1 MQYQFNA
8 YAKITDNLTY
18 EGIKKN
24 FFIGFISIVDSTN
37 IPFVTH
43 TTLINHLEA
52 AIEDGTLDKQI
63 EDCAKYYLKGD
74 IKSVVATMYR
84 DVVTTHHSETMMMD
98 TDFIDEHRIW
108 TLRTYLRDKLR
119 AICR

>member
-1 MQYQFNA
+1 MNT

-24 FFIGFISIVDSTN
+24 FFIGFISTVDSTN
-37 IPFVTH
+37 IPFVT
-43 TTLINHLEA
+43 TTVLVNHLESA
-52 AIEDGTLDKQI
+52 LADGTLYKQI

-74 IKSVVATMYR
+74 IKSTVATMYR
-84 DVVTTHHSETMMMD
+84 DVVTVHHSETMMMD

-108 TLRTYLRDKLR
+108 SLRTYLHNKLR
-119 AICR
+119 EICK